1 VESVAS
7 EKLENVCD
15 EIDEQGE
22 DNKQKE
28 CEVSDEWEE
37 HTLLIESSVLTILN
51 LGFWWTC
58 IVLFRI
64 ERICTW

>member
-1 VESVAS
+1 MESVAS

-28 CEVSDEWEE
+28 CEVSDE
-37 HTLLIESSVLTILN
+37 
-51 LGFWWTC
+51 
-58 IVLFRI
+58 
-64 ERICTW
+64 